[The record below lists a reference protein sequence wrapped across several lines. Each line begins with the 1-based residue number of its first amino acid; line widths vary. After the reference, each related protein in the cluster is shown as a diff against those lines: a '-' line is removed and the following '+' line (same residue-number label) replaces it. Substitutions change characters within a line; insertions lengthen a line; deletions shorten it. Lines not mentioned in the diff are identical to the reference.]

1 MARFTPRQTET
12 MTHIQHQATIPD
24 DCSGKRLD
32 QVAAQLFPDYSRARL
47 QEWIKSGSL
56 TVNGKPG
63 IGKEK
68 VIGGEH
74 LVLNAELHADER
86 LTPQDILLDIV
97 HEDDSL
103 LIINKPAGMVV
114 HPAIGNRDGT
124 LINALV
130 HHAPSLAE
138 LPRAGLVHRIDKDTT
153 GLLVVAKTLEAHTD
167 LVGQLQAKTMKREY
181 EAIVQGVM
189 TGGGK
194 VDARLGRHPT
204 HRTRRAVVPSGKEA
218 VTHYRVV
225 ARYRA
230 HTHIRLALETGRT
243 HQIRVHMEHIRYPLL
258 GDPEYG
264 GRLRLP
270 KASTPE
276 FIAALQAFKR
286 QALHAQRLAL
296 HHPETG
302 DWMAW
307 EVPLP
312 EDFVQVLEAI
322 KADYKI
328 GKEK

>member
-1 MARFTPRQTET
+1 MAGFTPQQIEA

-47 QEWIKSGSL
+47 QDWIKSGAL

-74 LVLNAELHADER
+74 LVLNAELQADER
-86 LTPQDILLDIV
+86 LTPQDIALDIV
-97 HEDDSL
+97 YEDDSL
-103 LIINKPAGMVV
+103 LVINKPAGLVV
-114 HPAIGNRDGT
+114 HPAVGHHDGT

-130 HHAPSLAE
+130 HHVPSLAE

-167 LVGQLQAKTMKREY
+167 LVNQLQAKTMKREY

-194 VDARLGRHPT
+194 VDAPLGRHPT
-204 HRTRRAVVPSGKEA
+204 QRTRRAVVSSGKEA
-218 VTHYRVV
+218 VTHYRVL

-243 HQIRVHMEHIRYPLL
+243 HQIRVHMAHIHYPLL

-276 FIAALQAFKR
+276 FVAALQAFKR

-296 HHPETG
+296 YHPETG
-302 DWMAW
+302 EWMAW

-312 EDFVQVLEAI
+312 DDFVQVLEAI
-322 KADYKI
+322 KADYNI
-328 GKEK
+328 GKS

>member
-1 MARFTPRQTET
+1 MGRFTPRQTET

-47 QEWIKSGSL
+47 QDWIKSGAL
-56 TVNGKPG
+56 TVNGKSG

-86 LTPQDILLDIV
+86 LTPQEIALDIV

-103 LIINKPAGMVV
+103 LVINKPAGMVV

-194 VDARLGRHPT
+194 VDAPLGRHPT
-204 HRTRRAVVPSGKEA
+204 HRTRRAVVSSGKEA

-276 FIAALQAFKR
+276 FVAALQSFKR

-312 EDFVQVLEAI
+312 DDFVQVLEAI

-328 GKEK
+328 GK

>member
-1 MARFTPRQTET
+1 MHT
-12 MTHIQHQATIPD
+12 MTHIQQQAIIPD

-47 QEWIKSGSL
+47 QDWIKSGAL
-56 TVNGKPG
+56 TVNGKQG

-68 VIGGEH
+68 VIGGEE
-74 LVLNAELHADER
+74 LVLSAALEADER
-86 LTPQDILLDIV
+86 LVPQDIALDII
-97 HEDDSL
+97 HEDNSL
-103 LIINKPAGMVV
+103 LVINKPAGLVV
-114 HPAIGNRDGT
+114 HPAAGHHDGT

-167 LVGQLQAKTMKREY
+167 LVNQLQAKTMKREY

-194 VDARLGRHPT
+194 VDAPLGRHPT
-204 HRTRRAVVPSGKEA
+204 HRTRRAVVHSGKEA
-218 VTHYRVV
+218 VTHYRVL

-243 HQIRVHMEHIRYPLL
+243 HQIRVHMAHIHYPLL

-276 FIAALQAFKR
+276 FVASLQAFRR
-286 QALHAQRLAL
+286 QALHAQRLAMY
-296 HHPETG
+296 HPETG
-302 DWMAW
+302 EWMAW

-312 EDFVQVLEAI
+312 EDFVQVLDAI
-322 KADYKI
+322 KADYAI
-328 GKEK
+328 GKS